1 MSRASA
7 DPTVHPAPPVV
18 LPRLSVIAADLP
30 TTPTSPG
37 AVEEAPKAASIGLG
51 LAQAPSAS
59 VAQDGGSATGW
70 SPTAWRIGRRS

>member
-18 LPRLSVIAADLP
+18 LPRLSVIAATPP
-30 TTPTSPG
+30 TAPG
-37 AVEEAPKAASIGLG
+37 AAEEAPKVASIGLG
-51 LAQAPSAS
+51 VGQAASAS
-59 VAQDGGSATGW
+59 PAQDGGSATGW

>member
-18 LPRLSVIAADLP
+18 LPRLSVLAPEASAA
-30 TTPTSPG
+30 PG
-37 AVEEAPKAASIGLG
+37 SAEEAPKAASIGLG
-51 LAQAPSAS
+51 LGQSPAADTSN
-59 VAQDGGSATGW
+59 ATGW

>member
-18 LPRLSVIAADLP
+18 LPRLSVLAPEAP
-30 TTPTSPG
+30 VAPKASV
-37 AVEEAPKAASIGLG
+37 AEEEAPKATSIGLG
-51 LAQAPSAS
+51 LAQAPSTATES
-59 VAQDGGSATGW
+59 ASATGW

>member
-18 LPRLSVIAADLP
+18 LPRLSVIAAS
-30 TTPTSPG
+30 TPTPATAPG
-37 AVEEAPKAASIGLG
+37 AGEEAPKVASIGLG
-51 LAQAPSAS
+51 MGQAVPAS
-59 VAQDGGSATGW
+59 PAQDGGSATGW

>member
-18 LPRLSVIAADLP
+18 LPRLSVLAAEP
-30 TTPTSPG
+30 TTASG
-37 AVEEAPKAASIGLG
+37 DAQEAPKANAVGLG
-51 LAQAPSAS
+51 LGQPPA
-59 VAQDGGSATGW
+59 DGASATGW